1 MTDGVYKTLEAV
13 AGQDGGNGN
22 DLIAEMID
30 KHVNKH
36 GIENA
41 AFSILE
47 EIRQTQHDLYQI
59 SASENP
65 HSDVTVANRKRDD
78 MTLLICQFSSISKLQ

>member
-13 AGQDGGNGN
+13 AGPGGGSGN
-22 DLIAEMID
+22 DLIADMVDGCITKYGID
-30 KHVNKH
+30 
-36 GIENA
+36 NA

-47 EIRQTQHDLYQI
+47 EIRQRQYKLYQI

-65 HSDVTVANRKRDD
+65 RSDVAVANRKRDD
-78 MTLLICQFSSISKLQ
+78 MTLVIYQFESQLL